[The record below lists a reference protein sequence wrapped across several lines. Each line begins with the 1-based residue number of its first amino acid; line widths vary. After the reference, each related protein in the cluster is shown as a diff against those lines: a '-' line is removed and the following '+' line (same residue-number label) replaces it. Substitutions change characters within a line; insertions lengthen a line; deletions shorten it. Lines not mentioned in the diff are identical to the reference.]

1 MTKKKKKTNNFFFI
15 LFIILLL
22 LSPVMYYFYKEF
34 DWESLKSNE
43 QRIES
48 ILRNQEILISEANN
62 VKTAKQSY
70 KIINSFVKEL
80 KRYKQLLRKIEIDN
94 KNNSLKQAKDKIS
107 SNILLFVDTKA
118 MEDFTKDKDVQKATD
133 ELIENMWFL
142 KNK

>member
-1 MTKKKKKTNNFFFI
+1 MAKKKKTNNFFFA

-22 LSPVMYYFYKEF
+22 LSPVIYYLYKEF

-43 QRIES
+43 QKIET
-48 ILRNQEILISEANN
+48 ILKNQEIIISKAKN
-62 VKTAKQSY
+62 VKTAKQSSIV
-70 KIINSFVKEL
+70 IINFVKEL
-80 KRYKQLLRKIEIDN
+80 KKYKQLLKKIEIDN
-94 KNNSLKQAKDKIS
+94 NARDLKQAKDKIS

-118 MEDFTKDKDVQKATD
+118 MEDFTKDEFVQKATD